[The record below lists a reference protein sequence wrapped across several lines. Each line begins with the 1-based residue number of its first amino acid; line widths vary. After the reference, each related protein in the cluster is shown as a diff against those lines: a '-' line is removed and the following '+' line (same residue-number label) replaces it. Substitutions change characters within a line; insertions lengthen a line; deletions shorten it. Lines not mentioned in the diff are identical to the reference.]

1 MCIRAKVDIGIFG
14 MGFTRASGADFEN
27 QCDRLVAV
35 LQVMA
40 ITLTGLEP
48 GAIASV
54 ENGIAGVGDEHDRS
68 SQDENEFVFRER
80 ANGAD

>member
-1 MCIRAKVDIGIFG
+1 

-54 ENGIAGVGDEHDRS
+54 ENGIAGIGDEHDRS
-68 SQDENEFVFRER
+68 SQNENEFVFRER